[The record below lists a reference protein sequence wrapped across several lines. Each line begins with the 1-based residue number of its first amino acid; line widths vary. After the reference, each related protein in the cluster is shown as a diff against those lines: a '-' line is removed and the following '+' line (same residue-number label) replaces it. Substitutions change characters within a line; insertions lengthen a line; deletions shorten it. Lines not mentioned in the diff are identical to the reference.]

1 MKDNNFA
8 PNDIILNEDDI
19 ILTFFTM
26 DNYDKDKEAVHKE
39 LVEAI
44 GPDFADAGTRAL
56 MQNYVTR
63 TTFALIKV
71 DGYNSWIA
79 HSNNSLE
86 PNAFNNSV
94 YPFDRERVYP
104 MQRAERKISFK
115 TYY

>member
-1 MKDNNFA
+1 MKDNDFA
-8 PNDIILNEDDI
+8 PNDIVLNEDDI

-26 DNYDKDKEAVHKE
+26 DNYDKDKEAVYKE
-39 LVEAI
+39 LVETI

-79 HSNNSLE
+79 HSNNSLN
-86 PNAFNNSV
+86 PNVFNNLV